1 MNGRAL
7 RPVSFVL
14 SRRMS
19 NQEASS
25 AAGRKECELENV
37 TTCLQIVNFYNCF
50 FSSKSRIS
58 LSTLTY
64 MY

>member
-7 RPVSFVL
+7 RPISFVV

-25 AAGRKECELENV
+25 TAGRKEC
-37 TTCLQIVNFYNCF
+37 
-50 FSSKSRIS
+50 
-58 LSTLTY
+58 
-64 MY
+64 